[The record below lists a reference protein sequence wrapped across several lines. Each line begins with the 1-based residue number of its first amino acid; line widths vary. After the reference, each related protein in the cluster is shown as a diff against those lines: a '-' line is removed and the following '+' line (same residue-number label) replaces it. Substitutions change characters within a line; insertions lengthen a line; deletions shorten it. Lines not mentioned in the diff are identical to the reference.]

1 MRILLNRL
9 LRAVLIGVFVSSL
22 QGCTPLYVSDDS
34 ITSTPRAQS
43 FDAAAMASQPIA
55 VAGIIA
61 PPGLEGF
68 SASLSLALVAATD
81 ETRPPIQAIPPYRTL
96 SLLNEKG
103 LARDYADLIS
113 GYSPGGILDRQRLRR
128 IGSRL
133 GSRYLMLPGLA
144 EFNQTVVDKFELL
157 GIKALRSRITTLRL
171 WLQLWDTETG
181 QIVWESGGE
190 VTAVTPLLRAK
201 RTVPFNLIAQKLWLQ
216 MIQEGLLGGKTENRL
231 FETEEENQRQQ

>member
-1 MRILLNRL
+1 
-9 LRAVLIGVFVSSL
+9 
-22 QGCTPLYVSDDS
+22 
-34 ITSTPRAQS
+34 
-43 FDAAAMASQPIA
+43 
-55 VAGIIA
+55 
-61 PPGLEGF
+61 
-68 SASLSLALVAATD
+68 
-81 ETRPPIQAIPPYRTL
+81 
-96 SLLNEKG
+96 
-103 LARDYADLIS
+103 
-113 GYSPGGILDRQRLRR
+113 
-128 IGSRL
+128 
-133 GSRYLMLPGLA
+133 MLPGLA